1 MPILTP
7 GDVHVNRELT
17 AVMIAYFQTSRNAF
31 IADQVFPNIPLRNQ
45 SDFYY
50 KMGRRSF
57 LQSNAK
63 KRAPGTQ
70 TPGVEWTMTK
80 DTVFCDTW
88 GLHHDIDDQLRAN
101 ADSFFQL
108 DATGTELITQQ
119 MLLRREMEWFNAF
132 FKTGVWASDLAGVGT
147 GTPTANEFLS
157 FNNSASSIIETFQKI
172 RRAFHLRTGIRP
184 NFAVFGPEAWD
195 ATVMHDEIIER
206 VKYTQAIPGEIS
218 PALIGQAIEIP
229 NIYVADAVQATSTA
243 EELGADVVP
252 TTQYLA
258 GDSIL
263 VGFAPPRAERNIP
276 SAGYT
281 FSWTGYLGASA
292 FGGRIKR
299 FRMEAEATDRIEI
312 EGSFAFKAVA
322 PELGTFMTNV
332 VA

>member
-17 AVMIAYFQTSRNAF
+17 QVMIAYMQTSRNQF
-31 IADQVFPNIPLRNQ
+31 IADQVFPNIPLSNQ
-45 SDFYY
+45 SDFFY
-50 KMGRRSF
+50 KMGRKSF
-57 LQSNAK
+57 LQSNAE

-70 TPGVEWTMTK
+70 TPGTEWNMTK
-80 DTVFCDTW
+80 DVVYCDTW

-119 MLLRREMEWFNAF
+119 MMLRREMEWFNAF
-132 FKTGVWASDLAGVGT
+132 FKTGVWNTDLTGIPS
-147 GTPTANEFLS
+147 GTPAANQFVG
-157 FNNSASSIIETFQKI
+157 FNNSASSPIETFQGI
-172 RRAFHLRTGIRP
+172 RRAFNLRTGLLP
-184 NFAVFGPEAWD
+184 NFAVFGPTAWD
-195 ATVMHDEIIER
+195 AMELHPEIIDR
-206 VKYTQAIPGEIS
+206 VKYTQAIPGVIS
-218 PALIGQAIEIP
+218 PQLVGQAIQIP
-229 NIYVADAVQATSTA
+229 NMYIASAVQATDTS
-243 EELGADVVP
+243 EELVADVVP

-258 GDSIL
+258 DDSIL
-263 VGFAPPRAERNIP
+263 VGFAPPRAARNIP

-281 FSWTGYLGASA
+281 FSWNGYLGASA

-312 EGSFAFKAVA
+312 EASFNFKAVA
-322 PELGTFMTNV
+322 PELGTFLTNV